1 MKKSC
6 GEYNKMEERAGMVRI
21 SIGNESMLV
30 EPLALYF
37 FANGIGTSG
46 MIEIGDLDEAG
57 EEELLAVE
65 ATVMAA

>member
-1 MKKSC
+1 
-6 GEYNKMEERAGMVRI
+6 MEERAERVRI

-46 MIEIGDLDEAG
+46 MIEIGGLDAG
-57 EEELLAVE
+57 EDGFLAGE
-65 ATVMAA
+65 ATDMAA